1 MKNKFPLFSKID
13 LLLYMRGINYACSP
27 LASST
32 YCLYAHYEN
41 PPSTW
46 KKGEVMYEALLAL
59 TLLIILVLV
68 IDRLKTKG

>member
-1 MKNKFPLFSKID
+1 
-13 LLLYMRGINYACSP
+13 MRGQNYACYP

-59 TLLIILVLV
+59 AMLIILVLV
-68 IDRLKTKG
+68 LDRRKTKD

>member
-1 MKNKFPLFSKID
+1 
-13 LLLYMRGINYACSP
+13 MRGAKNACIP

-32 YCLYAHYEN
+32 YCLYAHNEN

-59 TLLIILVLV
+59 AMLIILVLV
-68 IDRLKTKG
+68 LDRRKTKD